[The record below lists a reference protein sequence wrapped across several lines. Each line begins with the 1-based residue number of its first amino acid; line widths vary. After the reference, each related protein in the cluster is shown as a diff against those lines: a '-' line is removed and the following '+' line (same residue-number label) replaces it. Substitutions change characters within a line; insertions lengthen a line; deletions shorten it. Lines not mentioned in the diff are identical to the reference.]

1 MGGKKRLSL
10 KQMERQQ
17 SKKGKTEKKKTKTT
31 GSGSE
36 ESQIGIVPPNPD
48 NKKVVDE
55 LKKMNVLTSYA
66 VASRLNL
73 RISAAKVLLSQ
84 LEDRGLIQRVA
95 GNHSLKIF
103 KLVN

>member
-17 SKKGKTEKKKTKTT
+17 SKKGKTEKKKTKAT
-31 GSGSE
+31 GSE
-36 ESQIGIVPPNPD
+36 ESQTGIVPPDPD

-66 VASRLNL
+66 VALRLNL

-84 LEDRGLIQRVA
+84 LEDRGLIQKVA

>member
-17 SKKGKTEKKKTKTT
+17 SQKGKTEKKKTKAT
-31 GSGSE
+31 GSE
-36 ESQIGIVPPNPD
+36 ESQTGIVPPDPD

-55 LKKMNVLTSYA
+55 LKKMKVLTSYA

-73 RISAAKVLLSQ
+73 RISAAKALLSQ
-84 LEDRGLIQRVA
+84 LEDRGLIQKVA